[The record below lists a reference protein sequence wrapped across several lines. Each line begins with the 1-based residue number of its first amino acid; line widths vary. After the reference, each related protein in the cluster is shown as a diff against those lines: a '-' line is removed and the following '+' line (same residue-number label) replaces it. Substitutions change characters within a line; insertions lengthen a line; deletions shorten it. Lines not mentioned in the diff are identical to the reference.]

1 MQRQILALLAG
12 LALASLAGAQD
23 VAIAIHGGAGT
34 IERSELSADEERQ
47 IRLTLETALRAG
59 HQRLENGASALDAIE
74 AAIVILEDSPFF
86 NAGRGAV
93 FTHRGANE
101 LDASIMDGATRN
113 AGAVAGVSH
122 IRNPI
127 LLARRV
133 MDESPHVL
141 LSGEGAEEFALD
153 QGFELIPGRY
163 FHTERRWEQLERAR
177 RQATSSMPVPPAE
190 FRFGTVGAVALDK
203 NGNIAAGTSTGG
215 MTNKRYGRIGDSPLI
230 GAGTYADNDT
240 CAVSSTGHGEYFI
253 RAAVAHDIAAQMRY
267 ADRDLVTATRDV
279 VHNRLLKLGGSGG
292 VIAMDRAGN
301 IALEHNT
308 PGMYRGSIDTDGTV
322 TTAIYGDE

>member
-1 MQRQILALLAG
+1 MQRQILALLAS

-177 RQATSSMPVPPAE
+177 RQTTSSMPVPPAE

>member
-1 MQRQILALLAG
+1 MKFLNVLVFVLLALS
-12 LALASLAGAQD
+12 ASAYGD
-23 VAIAIHGGAGT
+23 IAIAVHGGAGT
-34 IERSELSADEERQ
+34 MDRSQMSAATERE

-59 HQRLENGASALDAIE
+59 HQRLANGASALDAVQ
-74 AAIVILEDSPFF
+74 AAIVVLEDSPHF

-93 FTHRGANE
+93 FTHRGENS
-101 LDASIMDGATRN
+101 LDASIMDGADRN
-113 AGAVAGVSH
+113 AGAVAGVRH

-141 LSGEGAEEFALD
+141 LSGSGAEAFALE
-153 QGFELIPGRY
+153 QGFDLTPASY
-163 FHTERRWEQLERAR
+163 FRTDRRWQQLQRALG
-177 RQATSSMPVPPAE
+177 QKTSMLAVPPAE
-190 FRFGTVGAVALDK
+190 FRFGTVGAVALD
-203 NGNIAAGTSTGG
+203 NDGNLAAGTSTGG

-230 GAGTYADNDT
+230 GAGTYADNAT

-267 ADRDLVTATRDV
+267 AERSLIDATKDV
-279 VHNRLLKLGGSGG
+279 VHKKLPALGGTGG
-292 VIAMDRAGN
+292 VIAMDASGN

-308 PGMYRGSIDTDGTV
+308 SGMYRGSIDVDGTLK
-322 TTAIYGDE
+322 TAIYGDE